1 MQESSW
7 EDGRVVLSARGS
19 GSGGHSVTPGGGQG
33 GSATAA
39 AASRTQDD
47 ARVGYFFQRPQAG
60 GVHQPYDPALLKAW
74 AATDGEASSFHGQ
87 VGNLCGVNKHSTG
100 PTGIHRD
107 PPEPTGTRQTPQ
119 RSPPDPSEPS
129 TAEFFNL

>member
-60 GVHQPYDPALLKAW
+60 GAHQPYDPALLKAW

-87 VGNLCGVNKHSTG
+87 VGNCLNLCSLYILQLNITIAICS
-100 PTGIHRD
+100 PN
-107 PPEPTGTRQTPQ
+107 EPAALEYRIG
-119 RSPPDPSEPS
+119 DE
-129 TAEFFNL
+129 